1 MSASEIL
8 QAAKSLPLSE
18 RIDLAQKLWDDI
30 TKQGYDPELSPEQA
44 AELDR
49 RAEEALKHP
58 GRGTPAEEVFAGIR
72 ERLLTKK

>member
-18 RIDLAQKLWDDI
+18 RIELAQKLWDDI
-30 TKQGYDPELSPEQA
+30 TEHGYDPELSPEQA

-49 RAEEALKHP
+49 RAEDALRHP
-58 GRGTPAEEVFAGIR
+58 GHGTPAEEVFAGIR